1 MNESLGAI
9 INLIN
14 DSVPTIRQL
23 SYITMLNFSE
33 NGGVDELLK
42 VNTVEYK

>member
-14 DSVPTIRQL
+14 DSVPNIRQL
-23 SYITMLNFSE
+23 SYITMLNFSLVLIKDFTKFKQSC
-33 NGGVDELLK
+33 GSP
-42 VNTVEYK
+42 